1 MSKPTL
7 YSYWRSSCSWRVRIG
22 KIYTALVK
30 ANKLYLKTFLTAL
43 ELKKIEYE
51 YQPVHLVK
59 DGGEQHKHE
68 YKMINPMEQVP
79 ALVMDDVTITQSL
92 PIIEFLEETFK
103 GSPKILP
110 DDTFSRAKVRE
121 ISEVINSGTQ
131 PIQNLSVM
139 NKHSSEQAARV
150 EWSRFWI
157 EKGLRSVEQFLT
169 KSSGKFCV
177 GDQVT
182 MADCCLVPQVYNA
195 NRFKVDM
202 EQFPNINKVIGNL
215 EKMDAFIAAHPD
227 NQPDKQ

>member
-1 MSKPTL
+1 M
-7 YSYWRSSCSWRVRIG
+7 G
-22 KIYTALVK
+22 
-30 ANKLYLKTFLTAL
+30 
-43 ELKKIEYE
+43 
-51 YQPVHLVK
+51 
-59 DGGEQHKHE
+59 
-68 YKMINPMEQVP
+68 
-79 ALVMDDVTITQSL
+79 TQSL

-110 DDTFSRAKVRE
+110 DDSFSRAKVRE

-182 MADCCLVPQVYNA
+182 MADCCLVP
-195 NRFKVDM
+195 
-202 EQFPNINKVIGNL
+202 
-215 EKMDAFIAAHPD
+215 
-227 NQPDKQ
+227 